1 MALITR
7 KPERALIAATRVG
20 GLAAVELKQAGA
32 DRGEDV
38 IDQRIVRIDQN
49 RDRLDAA

>member
-1 MALITR
+1 MALMTR
-7 KPERALIAATRVG
+7 KPEARPDRRHPVG
-20 GLAAVELKQAGA
+20 GLAAVELEQVGA

-38 IDQRIVRIDQN
+38 IDQRIVRIDDD